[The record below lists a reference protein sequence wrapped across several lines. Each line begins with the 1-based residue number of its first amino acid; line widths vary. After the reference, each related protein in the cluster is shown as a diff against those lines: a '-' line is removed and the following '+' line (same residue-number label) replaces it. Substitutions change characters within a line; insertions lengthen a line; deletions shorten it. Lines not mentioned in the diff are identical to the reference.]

1 MTKALTIEIVKQR
14 IFFVVVVV
22 SLHPEQLCFEA
33 VVGKGEDLGN
43 LPVSALYHENSVEES
58 VIPLVV
64 LSEVTRHHSSIVL
77 VTEMIQMYLLNQW
90 FLWKVPMNHYY
101 HYYRAQLLLLEE

>member
-77 VTEMIQMYLLNQW
+77 VTERIQYLLNQW